1 VLKESI
7 DLNKKFLRI
16 GVIVVIVLIFCITVF
31 AFNKSITKE
40 SLIADDGMVY
50 AKATVTEILENNIPD
65 ENSYTGSQVVK
76 ATITSGQYKGMSC
89 EVQNMNGYLYGAN
102 CKAGTK
108 IIVQLSGYEGNIS
121 ASVYGY
127 DRAIILYVLIGLFL
141 ATLCLIGGRKGINSA
156 IGLIF
161 TYICIIYIYIP
172 MMYVGQSPF
181 LAAVI
186 IGVLTTIVTMLLIGG
201 FSIKSL
207 SSILGTIAGVIIAGL
222 IASIFGK
229 LSHITG
235 YNVSDIEDMIYVA
248 QTTGKL
254 QVGGILF
261 SGILIASLGAIM
273 DISMS
278 IASTINEIYDNSPG
292 LTGKNLFKSGIR
304 VGKDMMGTMSNTLIL
319 AFTGSSINTIIM
331 IYAYQFPYLRVINMY
346 SIGIEILQGISG
358 ALGVIITVPIV
369 SAISTLFLTYKSKN
383 LLANIDKI

>member
-1 VLKESI
+1 M
-7 DLNKKFLRI
+7 NKKFLRI

-31 AFNKSITKE
+31 AFNQSITKE

-76 ATITSGQYKGMSC
+76 ATITSGQYKGTSC

-229 LSHITG
+229 LSHISG